1 MRSRRT
7 NLSPGGEGTDHERRL
22 ADLSIADHADLED
35 DRILLGGVLGR
46 GHVDAANRLAPPAPL
61 AG

>member
-7 NLSPGGEGTDHERRL
+7 SLGPSGEGTDHERRL

-35 DRILLGGVLGR
+35 DRVLLGGVLDR
-46 GHVDAANRLAPPAPL
+46 GHVNAADRLAPPAPL